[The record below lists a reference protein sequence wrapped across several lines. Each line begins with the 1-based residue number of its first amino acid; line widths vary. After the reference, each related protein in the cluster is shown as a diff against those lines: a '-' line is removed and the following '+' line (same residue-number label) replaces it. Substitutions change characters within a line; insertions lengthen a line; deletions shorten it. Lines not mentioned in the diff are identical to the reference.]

1 MPDLSMIHEA
11 LHGCCVPISTLKED
25 PDNARSHDKR
35 SISAVR
41 NSLSRFGQ
49 RTPIVVRNGIVIAGN
64 ARLAAAREL
73 GWTHMAVISADADD
87 DNTALLYALADN
99 RTAELSSWDEANLAT
114 ALASLRDED
123 IDLTQIGWSP
133 EELDEILDL
142 DLAEPEK
149 ESAKVDDVPDVPET
163 PYTKPGDLIKLGRH
177 RLICGDSRDPDVV
190 MAVVDDLEDVDLV
203 VTDPPYG
210 ISYRVDEHSARS
222 DGKVIPNDDLSQDDT
237 RDLIER
243 AFSNIPL
250 RKGGSFYIFTPPGD
264 NMPMFWK
271 AANDVG
277 WLVKQSLV
285 WAKQAFV
292 FGRSDYH
299 YQHESILYGWVQG
312 AAHYFIDDRTQG
324 SVLEY
329 RKPPRCSA
337 HPTMKPV
344 SLVEKLIRNS
354 SRRSD
359 VVFDPFLGSGTTLIA
374 AERSGRTCCGVEFS
388 PEYCD
393 VIAARY
399 KALTG
404 DEPVYN

>member
-1 MPDLSMIHEA
+1 MPDLSHIHEDLRQLA
-11 LHGCCVPISTLKED
+11 TPIEQLKED
-25 PDNARSHDKR
+25 PKNARSHDKR
-35 SISAVR
+35 SIDTVR

-49 RTPIVVRNGIVIAGN
+49 RVPIVQRNGIVIAGN
-64 ARLAAAREL
+64 ARLIAAREL
-73 GWTHMAVISADADD
+73 GWSHMAVISADADD
-87 DNTALLYALADN
+87 EQTALLFSLVDN
-99 RTAELSSWDEANLAT
+99 RSAELSTWEEHNLAD

-123 IDLTQIGWSP
+123 IDLTLVGWSA

-149 ESAKVDDVPDVPET
+149 ESSAIDEVPDVPEEAI
-163 PYTKPGDLIKLGRH
+163 TKPGDIIKLGRH
-177 RLICGDSRDPDVV
+177 RLICGDSRDP
-190 MAVVDDLEDVDLV
+190 AVISAVIDDLEDVDLV

-210 ISYRVDEHSARS
+210 ISYRVDDHSARS

-243 AFSNIPL
+243 AFKNIPL

-264 NMPMFWK
+264 NMPMFW
-271 AANDVG
+271 AATNDAG

-285 WAKQAFV
+285 WAKQTFV

-312 AAHYFIDDRTQG
+312 AAHYFINDRTQG

-354 SRRSD
+354 CRRSD

-374 AERSGRTCCGVEFS
+374 AERSGRTCYGVEFS

-393 VIAARY
+393 VIADRY
-399 KALTG
+399 KMLTG
-404 DEPVYN
+404 DDPVYN